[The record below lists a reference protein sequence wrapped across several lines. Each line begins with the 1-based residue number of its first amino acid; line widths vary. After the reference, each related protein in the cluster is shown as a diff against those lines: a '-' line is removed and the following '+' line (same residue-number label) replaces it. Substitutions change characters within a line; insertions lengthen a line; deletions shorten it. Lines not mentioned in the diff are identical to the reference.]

1 MATDALQVRP
11 IENVYDFYVPLD
23 RSRKEIRHVL
33 LYPTNQWPEITLG
46 FVTVSIKEQPVAP
59 YECLSYHWGGM
70 EDTRTVTLR
79 YRAEGHVS
87 GMKEQQFRVTAN
99 LESALRHL
107 RHKDDFRT
115 MWIDAISINQS
126 DTEERTQQAAMMAE
140 VFSNAERVVIWLAD
154 MKYTLDPQVLTSID
168 ALVEEIKQLT
178 DLGHDE
184 ILGSH
189 SMDIASEELRKSMP
203 RFEDLDEG
211 RRTRYREMFDAV
223 SLFLGLPWFERVWVL
238 QEVFYS
244 SSSTWVQ
251 YGEWRTHWE
260 FIVLA
265 VYWQIKA
272 GLSYQDF
279 PIDVNVLPELWHEIA
294 SAGKNKGLKILDIL
308 FIAGFFHASDP
319 RDKIYALLSL
329 AEDTSQ
335 IEGLPPNMRP
345 DYARSIVEF
354 STNPKYFRFDNMNL
368 PTWVPNYY
376 EGRSVSTT
384 ILGRKGKF
392 RASAQSQVSM
402 HSSALEGSLCVEG
415 VQYDKVAGVLPA
427 KLCNDHVNLR
437 DAVTESLVHAV
448 RVLWSFVNEN
458 LSRPYPTGEY
468 ILDVYISTLVCNLDK
483 YHEYEE
489 PLDTHS
495 PGNLIPQP
503 THNAD
508 MPPPSRSVGSN
519 RGSSTSSSA
528 PTAQA
533 ETSRA
538 MGPTSVYAI
547 PEDPQIRALAPDSNS
562 HYFGILASSFCY
574 NRTFFVTE
582 KGYLGLGPKLTQV
595 GDQVVLLA
603 GGRVPFILSIGP
615 DEGEPEAEADTET
628 KDPGSV
634 GGDGRANHPW
644 FNLIGE
650 CYVHG
655 IMYGSAWE
663 EAERKRDEFPLRA
676 FDIR

>member
-1 MATDALQVRP
+1 
-11 IENVYDFYVPLD
+11 
-23 RSRKEIRHVL
+23 
-33 LYPTNQWPEITLG
+33 
-46 FVTVSIKEQPVAP
+46 
-59 YECLSYHWGGM
+59 
-70 EDTRTVTLR
+70 
-79 YRAEGHVS
+79 
-87 GMKEQQFRVTAN
+87 
-99 LESALRHL
+99 
-107 RHKDDFRT
+107 

-126 DTEERTQQAAMMAE
+126 DTEERTQQVAMMAE

-345 DYARSIVEF
+345 DYARSIVEVYTRFTRGLVNQYRSLDVLSLVEF
-354 STNPKYFRFDNMNL
+354 STNPKYFRFDNTNL

-427 KLCNDHVNLR
+427 KLCNDHVNLS

-458 LSRPYPTGEY
+458 FSRPYPTGEY
-468 ILDVYISTLVCNLDK
+468 ILDVYISTLACNLDK

-508 MPPPSRSVGSN
+508 MPPPSRS
-519 RGSSTSSSA
+519 
-528 PTAQA
+528 
-533 ETSRA
+533 
-538 MGPTSVYAI
+538 
-547 PEDPQIRALAPDSNS
+547 
-562 HYFGILASSFCY
+562 
-574 NRTFFVTE
+574 
-582 KGYLGLGPKLTQV
+582 
-595 GDQVVLLA
+595 
-603 GGRVPFILSIGP
+603 
-615 DEGEPEAEADTET
+615 PEAEADTET

-644 FNLIGE
+644 FYLIGE

-663 EAERKRDEFPLRA
+663 EAERKRDEFPLRV